1 MAAFFVVLLFV
12 SVEYF
17 IRDLPIDTF
26 FYSLRRH
33 SLRFSDGVVGDIM
46 SADERSD
53 WQLITEY
60 HESRSD
66 KYDLFRFL
74 PKARKYKFS
83 VRSVGGESSVAYS
96 P

>member
-33 SLRFSDGVVGDIM
+33 SLRFSDGILDVPFLVICLFPYH
-46 SADERSD
+46 S
-53 WQLITEY
+53 ITTQMFMGVFFSKKSSY
-60 HESRSD
+60 
-66 KYDLFRFL
+66 LF
-74 PKARKYKFS
+74 
-83 VRSVGGESSVAYS
+83 
-96 P
+96 

>member
-33 SLRFSDGVVGDIM
+33 SLRFSDGILDVPFWLFVC
-46 SADERSD
+46 SHTTP
-53 WQLITEY
+53 LPLHY
-60 HESRSD
+60 HSVTTQMFMGVFFS
-66 KYDLFRFL
+66 KKSSYLF
-74 PKARKYKFS
+74 
-83 VRSVGGESSVAYS
+83 
-96 P
+96 